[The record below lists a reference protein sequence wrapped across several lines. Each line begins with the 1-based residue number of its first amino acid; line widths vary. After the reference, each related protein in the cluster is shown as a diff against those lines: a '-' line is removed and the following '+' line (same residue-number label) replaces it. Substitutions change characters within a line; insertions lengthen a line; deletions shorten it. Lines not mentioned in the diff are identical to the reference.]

1 MTTIAVP
8 AWLPREPELKVQ
20 EGSSAI
26 LTDVRAAA
34 TAVSDVSEWARAN
47 GAPADFSGDA
57 AEAADHAVTR
67 FAGDVDAVS
76 AALERGA
83 LAIDQFLTAMRQR
96 RSEYDQLMD
105 RRQRLNDD
113 REALLQRIRSA
124 TEAEV
129 PALQAEAATL
139 RQRFTSYDQDLQAWR
154 DRVDSDEQ
162 AAIRALSA
170 VDQLAEG
177 MAAAADS
184 TRADTDALAARLR
197 ELGTDTDAVNT
208 WWTGLTE
215 AERNAL
221 LISDPDLVGN
231 TNGIPT
237 GDRNEAN
244 TSAVQRD
251 IEYLLGRQESGDD
264 LSASEQRWL
273 ENAQSI
279 EKAARQASEPPYDG
293 LGVEAFVMAYQP
305 HAFGGDGIA
314 AVAYGDPDTA
324 DHTAVYVP
332 GIMQD
337 GTLIDE
343 NGSQALNLYEET
355 VNQMA
360 GENPPRT
367 GSVSTI
373 AWIGYDS
380 PNFNPESMWPSDLG
394 SSIGDA
400 AHTVTEANAQA
411 GGVALSQFVD
421 GLNTTHTGGD
431 QPHLT
436 VIGHS
441 YGSTTSAYAAA
452 GGMDADSLV
461 LIGSPGASEG
471 VHHVSD
477 LNMPAGQVF
486 VGAADNDPVSWLG
499 GEDGLFPGTWDDSL
513 GLGADPAQHDFGAIN
528 FAVDNGQEFHGT
540 GLVTTGFMENH
551 TNYFDDQSA
560 THDNAA
566 LVNMAN
572 VVSGNTDAV
581 VDTGGRT
588 QEAHDYLYD
597 WAGGEV
603 QHHVVDP
610 VVDTYHDVRDGVV
623 ETYEGVRDGV
633 VETYEGVRDGV
644 VDTYEGARDGVND
657 AVDGARDAWDDFWE
671 DRWP

>member
-8 AWLPREPELKVQ
+8 AWLPREPELQVTDA
-20 EGSSAI
+20 SDAV

-34 TAVSDVSEWARAN
+34 TAVSDVADWARAN
-47 GAPADFSGDA
+47 GAPEDFSGNA
-57 AEAADHAVTR
+57 ADAADHAVTV
-67 FAGDVDAVS
+67 FAADTAAVS

-83 LAIDQFLTAMRQR
+83 LAIDRFLTAMRER
-96 RSEYDQLMD
+96 RSEHLDLME

-113 REALLQRIRSA
+113 REDLLRRIETA
-124 TEAEV
+124 TEDQV
-129 PALQAEAATL
+129 PALQAQAAQLRASFETYHRDLDTWRERVDDDEQRAVRALGAVDELTEGTRAAT
-139 RQRFTSYDQDLQAWR
+139 AP
-154 DRVDSDEQ
+154 
-162 AAIRALSA
+162 
-170 VDQLAEG
+170 G
-177 MAAAADS
+177 
-184 TRADTDALAARLR
+184 RADTVALAAELRRL
-197 ELGTDTDAVNT
+197 GADTDAVNA
-208 WWTGLTE
+208 WWNGLSR

-221 LISDPDLVGN
+221 MISDPDLVGN
-231 TNGIPT
+231 VNGIPT
-237 GDRNEAN
+237 GDRDEAN

-251 IEYLLGRQESGDD
+251 IEYLLARQASGQE
-264 LSASEQRWL
+264 LSASELRWL

-279 EKAARQASEPPYDG
+279 EMAVAQAGSPEYAA
-293 LGVEAFVMAYQP
+293 LGVDAFVMAYQP

-337 GTLIDE
+337 GTQIDE
-343 NGSQALNLYEET
+343 NGGQALNLYEET
-355 VNQMA
+355 VNSML
-360 GENPPRT
+360 GEDPPRA

-380 PNFNPESMWPSDLG
+380 PNFNPESDHLLD
-394 SSIGDA
+394 IGASVGDVS
-400 AHTVTEANAQA
+400 HTVTEANAEA

-421 GLNTTHTGGD
+421 GLNSTHAGGD

-441 YGSTTSAYAAA
+441 YGSTTSSYAAA
-452 GGMDADSLV
+452 DGMDADSLV

-471 VHHVSD
+471 VHHASD
-477 LNMPAGQVF
+477 LDMPAGQVF

-499 GEDGLFPGTWDDSL
+499 GEDGLLPGTWDDSL

-528 FAVDNGQEFHGT
+528 FAVDNGQQFHGT
-540 GLVTTGFMENH
+540 GPLTTGFMENH
-551 TNYFDDQSA
+551 TNYFDDPSP

-566 LVNMAN
+566 LVNMAHI
-572 VVSGNTDAV
+572 VSGNSDAV

-597 WAGGEV
+597 WVGGEV

-610 VVDTYHDVRDGVV
+610 VVDTVVNTAEEVRDGTVA
-623 ETYEGVRDGV
+623 TYEGVRDGL
-633 VETYEGVRDGV
+633 G
-644 VDTYEGARDGVND
+644 D
-657 AVDGARDAWDDFWE
+657 AVDGARDAWDDL
-671 DRWP
+671 WPDHWP

>member
-1 MTTIAVP
+1 MTSVAVP
-8 AWLPREPELKVQ
+8 AWLAAEPEPQVQ
-20 EGSSAI
+20 EAASTV
-26 LTDVRAAA
+26 LTGVRAAA

-47 GAPADFSGDA
+47 GVPADFSGHA

-67 FAGDVDAVS
+67 FAGDIDAVS

-83 LAIDQFLTAMRQR
+83 LAIDEFLTRMRQR
-96 RSEYDQLMD
+96 RNEHDMLMD
-105 RRQRLNDD
+105 RRRSLNGD
-113 REALLQRIRSA
+113 RDALLQRIESA
-124 TEAEV
+124 TEDQVE
-129 PALQAEAATL
+129 ALQSDASAL
-139 RQRFTSYDQDLQAWR
+139 RQRFESYHQDLQAWR
-154 DRVDSDEQ
+154 DLVEADED
-162 AAIRALSA
+162 AAIRGLAA

-177 MAAAADS
+177 LAAATAA
-184 TRADTDALAARLR
+184 TRVDTAALAAELRRL
-197 ELGTDTDAVNT
+197 GADTAAVNA
-208 WWTGLTE
+208 WWTGRSQS
-215 AERNAL
+215 ERNAL

-231 TNGIPT
+231 TNGVPT
-237 GDRNEAN
+237 GDRDEAN

-251 IEYLLGRQESGDD
+251 IEHLLGLQASGHE
-264 LSASEQRWL
+264 LSASDQRWL

-279 EKAARQASEPPYDG
+279 ETAVAQASLPPYVG
-293 LGVEAFVMAYQP
+293 LDVDALVVAYQP

-324 DHTAVYVP
+324 DHTAIYVP

-355 VNQMA
+355 LMSMA
-360 GENPPRT
+360 TEDPPRS

-380 PNFNPESMWPSDLG
+380 PNVNPESAWDIPG
-394 SSIGDA
+394 SVGDVS
-400 AHTVTEANAQA
+400 HTVTEASAQA

-421 GLNTTHTGGD
+421 GLNSTHESGN

-441 YGSTTSAYAAA
+441 YGSTTSAHAAA

-471 VHHVSD
+471 VTHASG

-486 VGAADNDPVSWLG
+486 VGAADHDPVSWLG
-499 GEDGLFPGTWDDSL
+499 GEDGLLPGSWDDSL
-513 GLGADPAQHDFGAIN
+513 GLGADPAQGDFGAHN
-528 FAVDNGQEFHGT
+528 FAVDNGQTFHGPGGLVDT
-540 GLVTTGFMENH
+540 GLLQNH
-551 TNYFDDQSA
+551 VNYFDD
-560 THDNAA
+560 NNPG
-566 LVNMAN
+566 LAN
-572 VVSGNTDAV
+572 LADIVSGNVDEV

-597 WAGGEV
+597 WVGDEA

-610 VVDTYHDVRDGVV
+610 VVDEVV
-623 ETYEGVRDGV
+623 ETYAGVRDGV
-633 VETYEGVRDGV
+633 G
-644 VDTYEGARDGVND
+644 D
-657 AVDGARDAWDDFWE
+657 AADGARDAWDDL
-671 DRWP
+671 WPDQWP

>member
-1 MTTIAVP
+1 MTTIQVP
-8 AWLPREPELKVQ
+8 AWLPTEPELEVT
-20 EGSSAI
+20 EASSAI

-34 TAVSDVSEWARAN
+34 TAVSDVAEWARAN

-67 FAGDVDAVS
+67 FATDTDAVS

-83 LAIDQFLTAMRQR
+83 LAIDRFLTQMRQR
-96 RSEYDQLMD
+96 RAEREELME
-105 RRQRLNDD
+105 RRQSLNGH
-113 REALLQRIRSA
+113 RESLLSRIETA
-124 TEAEV
+124 TEDQV
-129 PALQAEAATL
+129 PGLQAEAAQL
-139 RQRFTSYDQDLQAWR
+139 RSRFDAYHKDLRTWR
-154 DRVDSDEQ
+154 DRVDDNER
-162 AAIRALSA
+162 AAVRALGA

-177 MAAAADS
+177 LAAAKDS
-184 TRADTDALAARLR
+184 SRADTDALAAELR
-197 ELGTDTDAVNT
+197 RLGTDTDAVNS
-208 WWTGLTE
+208 WWNGLSQ

-221 LISDPDLVGN
+221 MISDADLVGN

-237 GDRNEAN
+237 GDRHEAN

-251 IEYLLGRQESGDD
+251 IEYLLGLQASGQE

-273 ENAQSI
+273 ENARSIELAVANAQSI
-279 EKAARQASEPPYDG
+279 QFAD
-293 LGVEAFVMAYQP
+293 LGVNAFVMAYQP

-337 GTLIDE
+337 GTQIDE
-343 NGSQALNLYEET
+343 NGNQALNLYEET
-355 VNQMA
+355 INQMA
-360 GENPPRT
+360 AEDPPRA

-380 PNFNPESMWPSDLG
+380 PNFNPESKMPWDLIDSG
-394 SSIGDA
+394 GDVG
-400 AHTVTEANAQA
+400 HTVTEAHAQA
-411 GGVALSQFVD
+411 GGIALSQFVD
-421 GLNTTHTGGD
+421 GINSTHTGGD

-441 YGSTTSAYAAA
+441 YGSTTSSYAAA
-452 GGMDADSLV
+452 AGMDADSLV

-499 GEDGLFPGTWDDSL
+499 GKDGVFPGTWDDSL
-513 GLGADPAQHDFGAIN
+513 GLGADPAQNDFGAIN
-528 FAVDNGQEFHGT
+528 FAVDNGQEFHGP

-551 TNYFDDQSA
+551 TSYFDDPDPA
-560 THDNAA
+560 RGHTNEAV
-566 LVNMAN
+566 VNMAN
-572 VVSGNTDAV
+572 IVSGNTDAV

-597 WAGGEV
+597 WVGGEV
-603 QHHVVDP
+603 EHHVVQP
-610 VVDTYHDVRDGVV
+610 VIDTYNDVHDGVV

-644 VDTYEGARDGVND
+644 DD
-657 AVDGARDAWDDFWE
+657 AVDGAKNAWDDLWP

>member
-1 MTTIAVP
+1 VTTIAVP
-8 AWLPREPELKVQ
+8 AWLPAEPELEVT
-20 EGSSAI
+20 EASGAV

-34 TAVSDVSEWARAN
+34 TAVSDVAVWARAN

-57 AEAADHAVTR
+57 AEAADHTVTR
-67 FAGDVDAVS
+67 FAADTDAVA

-83 LAIDQFLTAMRQR
+83 LAIDVFLTAMRLR
-96 RSEYDQLMD
+96 RSEHDELME
-105 RRQRLNDD
+105 RRQALNGE
-113 REALLQRIRSA
+113 REDLLRRIDGA
-124 TEAEV
+124 TEEQV
-129 PALQAEAATL
+129 PGLQADAAQL
-139 RQRFTSYDQDLQAWR
+139 RSRFAAYQHDLETWR

-162 AAIRALSA
+162 ACVRALGA

-177 MAAAADS
+177 LTAAADRGR
-184 TRADTDALAARLR
+184 TDTAALAAELRRL
-197 ELGTDTDAVNT
+197 GADTDAVNA
-208 WWTGLTE
+208 WWNGLSE

-221 LISDPDLVGN
+221 MISDPDLVGN

-237 GDRNEAN
+237 GDRDEAN

-251 IEYLLGRQESGDD
+251 IEYLLGLQDSGHE

-273 ENAQSI
+273 DNAQSI
-279 EKAARQASEPPYDG
+279 EKAIANASSAQFAALD
-293 LGVEAFVMAYQP
+293 VDAFVMAYQP

-337 GTLIDE
+337 GTQIDE

-355 VNQMA
+355 VNSMLS
-360 GENPPRT
+360 EDPPRP

-380 PNFNPESMWPSDLG
+380 PNFNPESMWPGDLG
-394 SSIGDA
+394 ASAGDV

-411 GGVALSQFVD
+411 GGIALSQFVD
-421 GLNTTHTGGD
+421 GLNSTHTGGD

-441 YGSTTSAYAAA
+441 YGSTTSSYAAA

-471 VHHVSD
+471 VHHASD
-477 LNMPAGQVF
+477 LTMPAGQVF

-499 GEDGLFPGTWDDSL
+499 GEHGVFPGSWDDGL
-513 GLGADPAQHDFGAIN
+513 GLGPDPAQHDFGATV
-528 FAVDNGQEFHGT
+528 FGVDNGQEFHGPG
-540 GLVTTGFMENH
+540 GLVSTGFMQNH
-551 TNYFDDQSA
+551 TNYFDDGNPALA
-560 THDNAA
+560 T
-566 LVNMAN
+566 MAD
-572 VVSGNTDAV
+572 VVSGNSDAV

-597 WAGGEV
+597 WVGGEV
-603 QHHVVDP
+603 QHHVVQP
-610 VVDTYHDVRDGVV
+610 VVDTYEDARDGVV

-644 VDTYEGARDGVND
+644 GD
-657 AVDGARDAWDDFWE
+657 AVDGARDAWDDL
-671 DRWP
+671 WPDHWP

>member
-8 AWLPREPELKVQ
+8 AWLPTEPELKVT
-20 EGSSAI
+20 EASGAI

-34 TAVSDVSEWARAN
+34 TAVSDVAEWARAN

-67 FAGDVDAVS
+67 FATDTDAVA

-83 LAIDQFLTAMRQR
+83 LAIDQFLTRMRLR
-96 RSEYDQLMD
+96 RTEREELME
-105 RRQRLNDD
+105 RRQSLNGD
-113 REALLQRIRSA
+113 RESLLSRIETA
-124 TEAEV
+124 TEDQV
-129 PALQAEAATL
+129 PGLQAEAAQL
-139 RQRFTSYDQDLQAWR
+139 RSRVEAYHRDLQTWR
-154 DRVDSDEQ
+154 DRVDDDEQ
-162 AAIRALSA
+162 AAVRALGA

-177 MAAAADS
+177 LSAAQAS
-184 TRADTDALAARLR
+184 SRADTDALAAALR
-197 ELGTDTDAVNT
+197 RLGTDTDAVSS
-208 WWTGLTE
+208 WWNGLSQ

-221 LISDPDLVGN
+221 MISDPDLVGN
-231 TNGIPT
+231 TNGVPT
-237 GDRNEAN
+237 GDRDEAN

-251 IEYLLGRQESGDD
+251 IEYLLGLQASGQE

-273 ENAQSI
+273 ENARSI
-279 EKAARQASEPPYDG
+279 EVAVANAQTAGFAELDID
-293 LGVEAFVMAYQP
+293 AFVMAYQP

-337 GTLIDE
+337 GTQIDE
-343 NGSQALNLYEET
+343 NGLQALNLYEET
-355 VNQMA
+355 LTSMA
-360 GENPPRT
+360 GEDPPRP

-380 PNFNPESMWPSDLG
+380 PNFNPESTMPWDLVDSG
-394 SSIGDA
+394 GDVS
-400 AHTVTEANAQA
+400 HTVTEANAQA
-411 GGVALSQFVD
+411 GGIALSQFVD
-421 GLNTTHTGGD
+421 GLNSTHSGGD

-471 VHHVSD
+471 VHHAGD
-477 LNMPAGQVF
+477 LNMPEGQVF

-499 GEDGLFPGTWDDSL
+499 GEDGLIPGTWDDSL
-513 GLGADPAQHDFGAIN
+513 GLGADPAQHDFGATV
-528 FAVDNGQEFHGT
+528 FAVDNGEEFHGT

-551 TNYFDDQSA
+551 TNYFDIG
-560 THDNAA
+560 NPA
-566 LVNMAN
+566 LGTMAD
-572 VVSGNTDAV
+572 VVSGNSDAV

-597 WAGGEV
+597 WVGDEA
-603 QHHVVDP
+603 QHHVVQP
-610 VVDTYHDVRDGVV
+610 VVDTYEDVRDGVV
-623 ETYEGVRDGV
+623 D
-633 VETYEGVRDGV
+633 TYEGVRDGV
-644 VDTYEGARDGVND
+644 VDTYEGVRDGVDD
-657 AVDGARDAWDDFWE
+657 AVDGAVDGAKDTWDDLWP

>member
-1 MTTIAVP
+1 MTTITVP
-8 AWLPREPELKVQ
+8 AWLPAEPQLQVTEAS
-20 EGSSAI
+20 GAI

-34 TAVSDVSEWARAN
+34 TAVSDVAEWARAK

-67 FAGDVDAVS
+67 FATDTDAVG

-83 LAIDQFLTAMRQR
+83 LAIDEFLTAMRRRRAEHDDLMEQR
-96 RSEYDQLMD
+96 QTLNAERDDLL
-105 RRQRLNDD
+105 RRIDD
-113 REALLQRIRSA
+113 A
-124 TEAEV
+124 TEEQV
-129 PALQAEAATL
+129 PGLQADAAQL
-139 RQRFTSYDQDLQAWR
+139 RSRFAAYQRDLETWR

-162 AAIRALSA
+162 ACVRSLAA
-170 VDQLAEG
+170 VDQLREG
-177 MAAAADS
+177 LTAAADRGR
-184 TRADTDALAARLR
+184 TDTAALAAELR
-197 ELGTDTDAVNT
+197 RLGTDTDAVNA
-208 WWTGLTE
+208 WWRGLSQ

-221 LISDPDLVGN
+221 MISDPDLVGN

-237 GDRNEAN
+237 GDRDEAN

-251 IEYLLGRQESGDD
+251 IQHLLGKQAAGEE
-264 LSASEQRWL
+264 LSDSEQRWL
-273 ENAQSI
+273 ENARSI
-279 EKAARQASEPPYDG
+279 ELAVANARTAEYAELDID
-293 LGVEAFVMAYQP
+293 AFVMSYQP

-337 GTLIDE
+337 GTQIDE
-343 NGSQALNLYEET
+343 NGLQALNLYEET
-355 VNQMA
+355 LGSMA
-360 GENPPRT
+360 GEDPPRT

-380 PNFNPESMWPSDLG
+380 PNFNPESTMPWDLIDSG
-394 SSIGDA
+394 GDVS
-400 AHTVTEANAQA
+400 HTVTEANAQA
-411 GGVALSQFVD
+411 GGIALSQFVD
-421 GLNTTHTGGD
+421 GLNSTHTGGD

-441 YGSTTSAYAAA
+441 YGSTTSSYAAA

-471 VHHVSD
+471 VHHASD
-477 LNMPAGQVF
+477 LTMPEGQVF

-499 GEDGLFPGTWDDSL
+499 GEDGLLPGTWDDSL
-513 GLGADPAQHDFGAIN
+513 GLGADPAQHDFGATV
-528 FAVDNGQEFHGT
+528 FAVDNGQEFHGA

-551 TNYFDDQSA
+551 TNYFDDG
-560 THDNAA
+560 NPA
-566 LVNMAN
+566 LASMAD
-572 VVSGNTDAV
+572 VVSGNSDAV

-603 QHHVVDP
+603 QHHLVQP
-610 VVDTYHDVRDGVV
+610 VVDTYDDVRDGVV

-633 VETYEGVRDGV
+633 G
-644 VDTYEGARDGVND
+644 D
-657 AVDGARDAWDDFWE
+657 AIDGAEDVWDDL
-671 DRWP
+671 WPDHWP

>member
-1 MTTIAVP
+1 VTTIAVP
-8 AWLPREPELKVQ
+8 AWLPREPELKVT
-20 EGSSAI
+20 EGAGAV

-34 TAVSDVSEWARAN
+34 TAVSDVAGWARAH
-47 GAPADFSGDA
+47 GAPDDFSGSA
-57 AEAADHAVTR
+57 ADAADHAVTR
-67 FAGDVDAVS
+67 FARDTDAVG

-83 LAIDQFLTAMRQR
+83 LAIDAFLTSMRR
-96 RSEYDQLMD
+96 RRTEHDELME
-105 RRQRLNDD
+105 RRQSLNGE
-113 REALLQRIRSA
+113 REDLLRRIDGA
-124 TEAEV
+124 TEEQV
-129 PALQAEAATL
+129 PGLQADAAQL
-139 RQRFTSYDQDLQAWR
+139 RSRFAAYQRDLETWR

-162 AAIRALSA
+162 RCVRALGA
-170 VDQLAEG
+170 VDELAEG
-177 MAAAADS
+177 LTAAADRGR
-184 TRADTDALAARLR
+184 TDTAALAAELR
-197 ELGTDTDAVNT
+197 RLGTDTDAVNA
-208 WWTGLTE
+208 WWNGLSQ

-221 LISDPDLVGN
+221 MISDPDLVGN

-237 GDRNEAN
+237 GDRDEAN

-251 IEYLLGRQESGDD
+251 IEYLLGLQASGHE

-273 ENAQSI
+273 DNAQSI
-279 EKAARQASEPPYDG
+279 EKAVAQTDSVRFGA
-293 LGVEAFVMAYQP
+293 LGVQAFVMAYQP
-305 HAFGGDGIA
+305 HAFSGDGIA

-337 GTLIDE
+337 GTQIDE

-355 VNQMA
+355 VNSMLA
-360 GENPPRT
+360 EHPPRT

-380 PNFNPESMWPSDLG
+380 PNFNPESMWPGDLG
-394 SSIGDA
+394 ASAGDVS
-400 AHTVTEANAQA
+400 HTITEANAEA
-411 GGVALSQFVD
+411 GGIALSQFVD
-421 GLNTTHTGGD
+421 GLNSTHSGGD

-441 YGSTTSAYAAA
+441 YGSTTSSYAAA

-471 VHHVSD
+471 VHHASD

-499 GEDGLFPGTWDDSL
+499 GEEGVFPGTWDDGL

-551 TNYFDDQSA
+551 TNYFDDPSP

-572 VVSGNTDAV
+572 IVSGNTDAV

-597 WAGGEV
+597 WVGSEA

-610 VVDTYHDVRDGVV
+610 VVETYEDVRDGVV
-623 ETYEGVRDGV
+623 QTYEGVRDGV
-633 VETYEGVRDGV
+633 VQTYEGVRDGV
-644 VDTYEGARDGVND
+644 GD
-657 AVDGARDAWDDFWE
+657 AVDGARDAWDDL
-671 DRWP
+671 WPDHWP

>member
-8 AWLPREPELKVQ
+8 AWLPTEPELKVT
-20 EGSSAI
+20 EASGAV

-34 TAVSDVSEWARAN
+34 TAVSDVAEWARAN

-67 FAGDVDAVS
+67 FATDTDAVG

-83 LAIDQFLTAMRQR
+83 LAIDVFLTAMRVR
-96 RSEYDQLMD
+96 RAEHAELMH
-105 RRQRLNDD
+105 RRQTLNNE
-113 REALLQRIRSA
+113 REDLLRRIEGA
-124 TEAEV
+124 TEEQV
-129 PALQAEAATL
+129 PGLQADAAQL
-139 RQRFTSYDQDLQAWR
+139 RSRFAAYQRDLETWR

-162 AAIRALSA
+162 ACVRALGA

-177 MAAAADS
+177 LSAAADRGRTDTEALKAQL
-184 TRADTDALAARLR
+184 TR
-197 ELGTDTDAVNT
+197 LGTDTDAVNA
-208 WWTGLTE
+208 WWNGLSQ

-221 LISDPDLVGN
+221 MISDPDLVGN

-237 GDRNEAN
+237 GDRDEAN

-251 IEYLLGRQESGDD
+251 IEYLLGKQAAGDE

-273 ENAQSI
+273 ENARSI
-279 EKAARQASEPPYDG
+279 EVAVANARTAEYAELDID
-293 LGVEAFVMAYQP
+293 AFVMAYQP

-337 GTLIDE
+337 GTQIDE
-343 NGSQALNLYEET
+343 NGLQALNLYQET
-355 VNQMA
+355 AASMA
-360 GENPPRT
+360 GEVPPRA

-380 PNFNPESMWPSDLG
+380 PNFNPESKMPWDLIDSG
-394 SSIGDA
+394 GDVG
-400 AHTVTEANAQA
+400 HTVTEANAQA

-421 GLNTTHTGGD
+421 GLNSTHTGGD

-441 YGSTTSAYAAA
+441 YGSTTSSYAAA
-452 GGMDADSLV
+452 GGMEADSLV

-471 VHHVSD
+471 VHHASD
-477 LNMPAGQVF
+477 LNMPEGQVF

-513 GLGADPAQHDFGAIN
+513 GLGADPAQHDFGATV

-551 TNYFDDQSA
+551 TNYFDDG
-560 THDNAA
+560 NPA
-566 LVNMAN
+566 LASMAD
-572 VVSGNTDAV
+572 VVSGNSDAV

-597 WAGGEV
+597 WVGGEV
-603 QHHVVDP
+603 QHHVVQP
-610 VVDTYHDVRDGVV
+610 VVDTYND
-623 ETYEGVRDGV
+623 VRDGV

-644 VDTYEGARDGVND
+644 VDTYEGVRDGVND
-657 AVDGARDAWDDFWE
+657 AVDRAGEAFDDAWDTVWPP
-671 DRWP
+671 RWP

>member
-8 AWLPREPELKVQ
+8 AWLPREPELEVQ
-20 EGSSAI
+20 ESSSAV

-34 TAVSDVSEWARAN
+34 TGVSDVADWARAN

-57 AEAADHAVTR
+57 AEAASHAVTR
-67 FAGDVDAVS
+67 FGTDTDAVS

-83 LAIDQFLTAMRQR
+83 LAIDTFLSAMRQR
-96 RSEYDQLMD
+96 RTEHAELMD

-113 REALLQRIRSA
+113 REALLARIENA
-124 TEAEV
+124 TEDQVE
-129 PALQAEAATL
+129 ALQADAAEV
-139 RQRFTSYDQDLQAWR
+139 RQRFERYHQDLQAWR

-162 AAIRALSA
+162 ACVRALAA

-177 MAAAADS
+177 VAAAADPS
-184 TRADTDALAARLR
+184 RADTAALAAELR
-197 ELGTDTDAVNT
+197 RLGTDTDAVHS
-208 WWTGLTE
+208 WWTGLSE

-237 GDRNEAN
+237 RDRHEAN

-251 IEYLLGRQESGDD
+251 IEYLLARQAAGDD

-279 EKAARQASEPPYDG
+279 EKALQQADDPKWAG
-293 LGVEAFVMAYQP
+293 LDVDAFVMAYQP

-337 GTLIDE
+337 GTYIDE

-355 VNQMA
+355 VNSMLS
-360 GENPPRT
+360 EDPPRA

-380 PNFNPESMWPSDLG
+380 PNFNPESMWPWDLG
-394 SSIGDA
+394 DSAGDVG
-400 AHTVTEANAQA
+400 HTVTEANAQA
-411 GGVALSQFVD
+411 GGLALSQFVD
-421 GLNTTHTGGD
+421 GLNSTHAGGD

-441 YGSTTSAYAAA
+441 YGSTTSASAAA
-452 GGMDADSLV
+452 HGMDADSLV

-471 VHHVSD
+471 VHHASD

-486 VGAADNDPVSWLG
+486 VGAADNDPVTWLG
-499 GEDGLFPGTWDDSL
+499 GEDGLFGGSWDDSL
-513 GLGADPAQHDFGAIN
+513 GLGQDPAQSDFGAHV
-528 FAVDNGQEFHGT
+528 FGVDNGQEFHGPG
-540 GLVTTGFMENH
+540 GLVDTGFMQNH
-551 TNYFDDQSA
+551 VNYFDDG
-560 THDNAA
+560 NPA
-566 LVNMAN
+566 LANMAD
-572 VVSGNTDAV
+572 VVSGNSDDVA
-581 VDTGGRT
+581 DTGGRT

-597 WAGGEV
+597 WAGEEV
-603 QHHVVDP
+603 QHHVVEP
-610 VVDTYHDVRDGVV
+610 I
-623 ETYEGVRDGV
+623 

-644 VDTYEGARDGVND
+644 VDTYEGVRDGVVDTYEGVRDGVVDTYEGVRDGVGD
-657 AVDGARDAWDDFWE
+657 AVDGAQEAWDDLWP

>member
-8 AWLPREPELKVQ
+8 AWLPREPEPQVQ
-20 EGSSAI
+20 EAASAV

-34 TAVSDVSEWARAN
+34 TAVSDVSEWARGN

-57 AEAADHAVTR
+57 AVAANHAVTK
-67 FAGDVDAVS
+67 FAGDTDAVS

-83 LAIDQFLTAMRQR
+83 LAIDEFLTQMRQR
-96 RSEYDQLMD
+96 RNEYDALMD
-105 RRQRLNDD
+105 RRQRLNSD
-113 REALLQRIRSA
+113 REALLQRIETA
-124 TEAEV
+124 TEDQVE
-129 PALQAEAATL
+129 ALQADAAAL
-139 RQRFTSYDQDLQAWR
+139 RQRFESYHQDLQTWR
-154 DRVDSDEQ
+154 DRVQADED
-162 AAIRALSA
+162 AAIRALAA

-177 MAAAADS
+177 LAAARHS
-184 TRADTDALAARLR
+184 GRADTAALAAELR
-197 ELGTDTDAVNT
+197 SLGTDTDAVNA
-208 WWTGLTE
+208 WWAGLSQS
-215 AERNAL
+215 ERNAL

-237 GDRNEAN
+237 GDRDEAN
-244 TSAVQRD
+244 RSGVQRD
-251 IEYLLGRQESGDD
+251 IEYLLGLQASGQE
-264 LSASEQRWL
+264 LSASDRRWL

-279 EKAARQASEPPYDG
+279 EQAVAQASLPPYAG
-293 LGVEAFVMAYQP
+293 LDVDAFVVAYQP

-314 AVAYGDPDTA
+314 AVAYGNPDTA

-337 GTLIDE
+337 GTYIDE
-343 NGSQALNLYEET
+343 NGAQALNLYEET
-355 VNQMA
+355 LTSMGA
-360 GENPPRT
+360 EDPPRT

-380 PNFNPESMWPSDLG
+380 PNFNPESMWPLDLG
-394 SSIGDA
+394 DSAGDVS
-400 AHTVTEANAQA
+400 HTVTEANAQA
-411 GGVALSQFVD
+411 GGIALSQFVD
-421 GLNTTHTGGD
+421 GLNSTHESGD

-471 VHHVSD
+471 VSHASGLH
-477 LNMPAGQVF
+477 MPAGQVF

-499 GEDGLFPGTWDDSL
+499 GEDGMLPGSWDDSL
-513 GLGADPAQHDFGAIN
+513 GLGADPAQGDFGAHN
-528 FAVDNGQEFHGT
+528 FAVDNGQEFHGPG
-540 GLVTTGFMENH
+540 GLVDTGFQQNH
-551 TNYFDDQSA
+551 VNYFDDG
-560 THDNAA
+560 NPA
-566 LVNMAN
+566 LANMADI
-572 VVSGNTDAV
+572 VSGNSGDV

-610 VVDTYHDVRDGVV
+610 VVDEVV

-633 VETYEGVRDGV
+633 G
-644 VDTYEGARDGVND
+644 D
-657 AVDGARDAWDDFWE
+657 AIDRGQQAWDDL
-671 DRWP
+671 WPDHWP

>member
-8 AWLPREPELKVQ
+8 AWLPREPELTVT
-20 EGSSAI
+20 EASGAV

-34 TAVSDVSEWARAN
+34 TAVSDVADWARAN
-47 GAPADFSGDA
+47 GAPADFSGSA
-57 AEAADHAVTR
+57 ADAADHAVTV
-67 FAGDVDAVS
+67 FARDTDAVG

-83 LAIDQFLTAMRQR
+83 LAIDEFLTSMRQR
-96 RSEYDQLMD
+96 RSEHDDLMD

-113 REALLQRIRSA
+113 REALLRRI
-124 TEAEV
+124 
-129 PALQAEAATL
+129 EAATEEQVATLQADAADL
-139 RQRFTSYDQDLQAWR
+139 RARFTAYQQDLQAWR
-154 DRVDSDEQ
+154 DRVDADEQ
-162 AAIRALSA
+162 KAVRALAA
-170 VDQLAEG
+170 VDELSEG
-177 MAAAADS
+177 LAAAADPS
-184 TRADTDALAARLR
+184 RADTEALAAQLR
-197 ELGTDTDAVNT
+197 RLGTDTDAVNQ
-208 WWTGLTE
+208 WWNGLSD

-221 LISDPDLVGN
+221 LISDPGLVGN

-237 GDRNEAN
+237 GDRDEAN

-251 IEYLLGRQESGDD
+251 IEYLLGLQASGHE

-279 EKAARQASEPPYDG
+279 EKAVAQAGSPQYAA
-293 LGVEAFVMAYQP
+293 LGVDAFVMAYQP
-305 HAFGGDGIA
+305 DAFGGDGIA

-337 GTLIDE
+337 GTQIDE
-343 NGSQALNLYEET
+343 NGAQALNLYEET
-355 VNQMA
+355 VNSML
-360 GENPPRT
+360 GEDPPRP

-380 PNFNPESMWPSDLG
+380 PNFNPESMWPGALG
-394 SSIGDA
+394 DSAGDV
-400 AHTVTEANAQA
+400 AHTVTEANAAA

-421 GLNTTHTGGD
+421 GLNSTHTGGN

-441 YGSTTSAYAAA
+441 YGSTTSSYAAA

-471 VHHVSD
+471 VHHASD

-499 GEDGLFPGTWDDSL
+499 GEDGLLPGTWDDSL
-513 GLGADPAQHDFGAIN
+513 GLGADPAQHDFGATN
-528 FAVDNGQEFHGT
+528 FAVDNGEEFHGT

-551 TNYFDDQSA
+551 TNYFDVG
-560 THDNAA
+560 NPA
-566 LVNMAN
+566 LANMGDI
-572 VVSGNTDAV
+572 VSGNSDAV

-597 WAGGEV
+597 WVGGEV

-610 VVDTYHDVRDGVV
+610 VVDAAVDTYEGVRDGAVA
-623 ETYEGVRDGV
+623 TYEGVRDGV
-633 VETYEGVRDGV
+633 G
-644 VDTYEGARDGVND
+644 D
-657 AVDGARDAWDDFWE
+657 AVDGARDAWDDL
-671 DRWP
+671 WPDHWP

>member
-1 MTTIAVP
+1 MTTITVP
-8 AWLPREPELKVQ
+8 AWLPAEPQLQVTEAS
-20 EGSSAI
+20 GAI

-34 TAVSDVSEWARAN
+34 TAVSDVAEWARAK

-67 FAGDVDAVS
+67 FATDTDAVG

-83 LAIDQFLTAMRQR
+83 LAIDEFLTAMRRRRAEHDDLMEQR
-96 RSEYDQLMD
+96 QTLNAERDDLL
-105 RRQRLNDD
+105 RRIDD
-113 REALLQRIRSA
+113 A
-124 TEAEV
+124 TEEQV
-129 PALQAEAATL
+129 PGLQADAAQL
-139 RQRFTSYDQDLQAWR
+139 RSRFAAYQRDLETWR

-162 AAIRALSA
+162 ACVRSLAA
-170 VDQLAEG
+170 VDQLREG
-177 MAAAADS
+177 LTAAADRGR
-184 TRADTDALAARLR
+184 TDTAALAAELR
-197 ELGTDTDAVNT
+197 RLGTDTDAVNA
-208 WWTGLTE
+208 WWRGLSQD
-215 AERNAL
+215 ERNAL
-221 LISDPDLVGN
+221 MISDPDLVGN

-237 GDRNEAN
+237 GDRDEAN

-251 IEYLLGRQESGDD
+251 IEHLLGKQAAGEE
-264 LSASEQRWL
+264 LSDSEQRWL
-273 ENAQSI
+273 ENARSI
-279 EKAARQASEPPYDG
+279 ELAVANARTAEYAELDID
-293 LGVEAFVMAYQP
+293 AFVMSYQP

-337 GTLIDE
+337 GTQIDE
-343 NGSQALNLYEET
+343 NGLQALNLYEET
-355 VNQMA
+355 LGSMA
-360 GENPPRT
+360 GEDPPRT

-380 PNFNPESMWPSDLG
+380 PNFNPESTMPWDLIDSG
-394 SSIGDA
+394 GDVS
-400 AHTVTEANAQA
+400 HTVTEANAQA
-411 GGVALSQFVD
+411 GGIALSQFVD
-421 GLNTTHTGGD
+421 GLNSTHTGGD

-441 YGSTTSAYAAA
+441 YGSTTSSYAAA

-471 VHHVSD
+471 VHHASD
-477 LNMPAGQVF
+477 LTMPEGQVF

-499 GEDGLFPGTWDDSL
+499 GEDGLLPGTWDDSL
-513 GLGADPAQHDFGAIN
+513 GLGADPAQHDFGATV
-528 FAVDNGQEFHGT
+528 FAVGNGQEFHGA

-551 TNYFDDQSA
+551 TNYFDDG
-560 THDNAA
+560 NPA
-566 LVNMAN
+566 LASMAD
-572 VVSGNTDAV
+572 VVSGNSDAV

-603 QHHVVDP
+603 QHHLVQP
-610 VVDTYHDVRDGVV
+610 VVDTYDDVRDGVV

-633 VETYEGVRDGV
+633 G
-644 VDTYEGARDGVND
+644 D
-657 AVDGARDAWDDFWE
+657 AIDGAEDVWDDL
-671 DRWP
+671 WPDHWP

>member
-8 AWLPREPELKVQ
+8 AWLPSEPELKVT
-20 EGSSAI
+20 EASGAI

-34 TAVSDVSEWARAN
+34 TAVSDVAEWARSH

-57 AEAADHAVTR
+57 AVAADHAVTR
-67 FAGDVDAVS
+67 FATDTDAVS

-83 LAIDQFLTAMRQR
+83 LAIDAFLTRMRQR
-96 RSEYDQLMD
+96 RTEREELME
-105 RRQRLNDD
+105 RRQTLNGD
-113 REALLQRIRSA
+113 RESLLSRIETA
-124 TEAEV
+124 IEDQV
-129 PALQAEAATL
+129 PGLQAEAAQL
-139 RQRFTSYDQDLQAWR
+139 RSRFEAYHRDLQTWR
-154 DRVDSDEQ
+154 DRVDADEQ
-162 AAIRALSA
+162 AAVRALGA

-177 MAAAADS
+177 LAAAKDS
-184 TRADTDALAARLR
+184 SRADTDALASQLR
-197 ELGTDTDAVNT
+197 TLGTDTDAVNS
-208 WWTGLTE
+208 WWAGLSQ

-221 LISDPDLVGN
+221 MISDPDLVGN

-237 GDRNEAN
+237 GDRDEAN
-244 TSAVQRD
+244 TSSVQRD
-251 IEYLLGRQESGDD
+251 IEYLLGLQASGQE

-279 EKAARQASEPPYDG
+279 ELAVAQTHSTKWED
-293 LGVEAFVMAYQP
+293 LGVDAFVMAYQP

-337 GTLIDE
+337 GTQIDE
-343 NGSQALNLYEET
+343 NGDQALNLYEET
-355 VNQMA
+355 INQMA
-360 GENPPRT
+360 AEAPPRA

-380 PNFNPESMWPSDLG
+380 PNFNPESTMPWDLIDSG
-394 SSIGDA
+394 GDVG
-400 AHTVTEANAQA
+400 HTVTEANAQA
-411 GGVALSQFVD
+411 GGIALSQFAD
-421 GLNTTHTGGD
+421 GLNSTHTGGD

-441 YGSTTSAYAAA
+441 YGSTTSSYAAA

-471 VHHVSD
+471 VHHASG

-499 GEDGLFPGTWDDSL
+499 GEDGLLPGTWDDSL
-513 GLGADPAQHDFGAIN
+513 GLGADPAQSDFGAIN
-528 FAVDNGQEFHGT
+528 FAVDNGQEFHGA

-551 TNYFDDQSA
+551 TSYFNDPDPS
-560 THDNAA
+560 TGHTNEA

-572 VVSGNTDAV
+572 IVSGSSDAV

-588 QEAHDYLYD
+588 QEAHDHLYD
-597 WAGGEV
+597 WVGEEA
-603 QHHVVDP
+603 QHHVVQP
-610 VVDTYHDVRDGVV
+610 VVETYHDVRDGVV
-623 ETYEGVRDGV
+623 DTYEGVRDGV

-644 VDTYEGARDGVND
+644 SD
-657 AVDGARDAWDDFWE
+657 AVDGTKDAWDDLWP

>member
-1 MTTIAVP
+1 VTTIAVP
-8 AWLPREPELKVQ
+8 AWIPGEPELQVT
-20 EGSSAI
+20 EASGAI
-26 LTDVRAAA
+26 LTDLRAAA
-34 TAVSDVSEWARAN
+34 TAVSDVAEWARAN
-47 GAPADFSGDA
+47 GAPEDFSGDA

-67 FAGDVDAVS
+67 FAGDTDAVG

-83 LAIDQFLTAMRQR
+83 LAIDEFLTSMRR
-96 RSEYDQLMD
+96 RRTEREELME
-105 RRQRLNDD
+105 RRQGLNVD
-113 REALLQRIRSA
+113 REALLRRIETA
-124 TEAEV
+124 TEDEV
-129 PALQAEAATL
+129 PALQAQAAQL
-139 RQRFTSYDQDLQAWR
+139 RSSVEDYHHDLRSWR
-154 DRVDSDEQ
+154 DRVDADEQ
-162 AAIRALSA
+162 QAVRALRA

-177 MAAAADS
+177 RAAATDGS
-184 TRADTDALAARLR
+184 RADTAALASELR
-197 ELGTDTDAVNT
+197 RLGTDTDAVSS
-208 WWTGLTE
+208 WWNGLSQ

-221 LISDPDLVGN
+221 MISDPDLVGN

-237 GDRNEAN
+237 GDRDEAN

-251 IEYLLGRQESGDD
+251 IEYLLGKQASGQE

-279 EKAARQASEPPYDG
+279 EVAVANASSAAFAELDID
-293 LGVEAFVMAYQP
+293 AFVMAYQP

-337 GTLIDE
+337 GTQIDE
-343 NGSQALNLYEET
+343 NGLQALNLYEET
-355 VNQMA
+355 LMSMA
-360 GENPPRT
+360 GEDPPRP

-380 PNFNPESMWPSDLG
+380 PNFDPESMDATDLG
-394 SSIGDA
+394 ASIGDV

-421 GLNTTHTGGD
+421 GLNSTHSGGD

-471 VHHVSD
+471 VHHASD
-477 LNMPAGQVF
+477 LHMPEGQVF

-499 GEDGLFPGTWDDSL
+499 GEDGLLPGTWDDSL
-513 GLGADPAQHDFGAIN
+513 GLGADPAQDDFGATV
-528 FAVDNGQEFHGT
+528 FGVDNGQEFHGS
-540 GLVTTGFMENH
+540 GLVTTGFMVNH
-551 TNYFDDQSA
+551 TNYFDVG
-560 THDNAA
+560 NPA
-566 LVNMAN
+566 LGTMAD
-572 VVSGNTDAV
+572 VVSGNSDAV

-597 WAGGEV
+597 WAGEEV

-610 VVDTYHDVRDGVV
+610 VVQTYEDVRHGAV

-633 VETYEGVRDGV
+633 D
-644 VDTYEGARDGVND
+644 D
-657 AVDGARDAWDDFWE
+657 AVDGARDAWDDL
-671 DRWP
+671 WPDSWP